1 MIWPTTTRRDGS
13 GVLEIGGVP
22 LTRIA
27 EGHGTPVYIYDEET
41 LRSVARSWRDEFAAV
56 YPGSRV
62 VYAAKAFLAPA
73 IVRILREEGLGIDVV
88 SGGELFLALR
98 SGMPATEISFHGNN
112 KTMAELSEAIDAG
125 VGRIVID
132 NLHEIDLLGELV
144 AGRRTAVEVML
155 RVNPGVDVHTHRKI
169 STGLADSKFG
179 VPIASG
185 QAADAVARISNV
197 PNLHLVGYHA
207 HVGSQL
213 FDPDATI
220 ASIDELVA
228 FGATMRERHGI
239 EMEHL
244 SPGGGFG
251 IAYLESDR
259 LLEPAAWATTIAAAV
274 VDGCTR
280 HRLPLPILT
289 IEPGR
294 SLVGRAGVAL
304 YTVGAIKTLP
314 GIRTYVSID
323 GGMADNIR
331 PTLYDARY
339 SASVANRDVNGSL
352 ETVTIAG
359 KYCESGD
366 VLIER
371 IDLPPLRMGDLLA
384 IPAAGAYCLAMA
396 SNYNLALRP
405 PVVVVRDGRSRLIRR
420 RETYD
425 DLLVTEVSS
434 TADLTSA

>member
-1 MIWPTTTRRDGS
+1 MPRLRRS
-13 GVLEIGGVP
+13 
-22 LTRIA
+22 TQ
-27 EGHGTPVYIYDEET
+27 
-41 LRSVARSWRDEFAAV
+41 S
-56 YPGSRV
+56 
-62 VYAAKAFLAPA
+62 
-73 IVRILREEGLGIDVV
+73 
-88 SGGELFLALR
+88 
-98 SGMPATEISFHGNN
+98 
-112 KTMAELSEAIDAG
+112 IDA
-125 VGRIVID
+125 I
-132 NLHEIDLLGELV
+132 
-144 AGRRTAVEVML
+144 
-155 RVNPGVDVHTHRKI
+155 
-169 STGLADSKFG
+169 
-179 VPIASG
+179 
-185 QAADAVARISNV
+185 
-197 PNLHLVGYHA
+197 
-207 HVGSQL
+207 
-213 FDPDATI
+213 
-220 ASIDELVA
+220 VA